1 MITVV
6 LDKRRKLRDEK
17 YNLSIR
23 VCHKDKVQYLPFIK
37 MTESQYAQVFVRQSI
52 DENSIKFR
60 ESVNEFKSRCERIFS
75 GMGTFNPGQFRELV
89 KQKEKEIPKT
99 LILKDLFN
107 YFMENY
113 EGITLKTRQHFRLS
127 INKLESF
134 QPGLTVHDITPEFL
148 KHFDLANQKEGLSRS
163 TIDGIF
169 RNLRRVIN
177 YFTLEKKLI
186 PNTYEYPFGRGKY
199 SIKSFFGRK
208 FVLKNE
214 EIQKVIDFKDFDSKY
229 QEYSRDIWLFLY
241 RAHGINFGDLLRM
254 KWDNIHGDRI
264 IIYRKKTEHT
274 RKNNIKPLA
283 IPTEKLQGILNRIGV
298 KESPFILGLLEEEYN
313 ENTFENLSH
322 KTRSKINENLL
333 VISNKL
339 NLSVPLKL
347 KTARDCY
354 ATTMKRAGVPTIFI
368 GEALGHASPSTTE
381 HYLDSLDFETVL
393 EINKH
398 VL

>member
-6 LDKRRKLRDEK
+6 QDKRRKLRDDK

-23 VCHKDKVQYLPFIK
+23 VCHKDKVQYLPITK
-37 MTESQYAQVFVRQSI
+37 MTEGQYTQVFVKQSI
-52 DENSIKFR
+52 DEKSIKFR
-60 ESVNEFKSRCERIFS
+60 ESVNELKSKCERIFS
-75 GMGTFNPGQFRELV
+75 GLGTYSPERFRELV
-89 KQKEKEIPKT
+89 KQKEKETPKT
-99 LILKDLFN
+99 LVLKDLFN

-127 INKLESF
+127 INKLEAF
-134 QPGLTVHDITPEFL
+134 QAGLTVHDMTPEFL
-148 KHFDLANQKEGLSRS
+148 KHFDLAKQKEGLSRS
-163 TIDGIF
+163 TIDGIL

-177 YFTLEKKLI
+177 YFTLENKII
-186 PNTYEYPFGRGKY
+186 PKTYEYPFGRGKY

-214 EIQKVIDFKDFDSKY
+214 EIQRVIDFKDFDTKY
-229 QEYSRDIWLFLY
+229 QEYSRDVCVFLY
-241 RAHGINFGDLLRM
+241 RAHGINYGDLLRM
-254 KWDNIHGDRI
+254 RWDNIHGDRI

-274 RKNNIKPLA
+274 RKNNIKPLT
-283 IPTEKLQGILNRIGV
+283 IPTEKLQEIIDRIGV
-298 KESPFILGLLEEEYN
+298 KESPFILGLLEDGYN

-322 KTRSKINENLL
+322 KTRSRINENLL

-381 HYLDSLDFETVL
+381 HYLDSLDFEAVL